1 LRSAIFSKT
10 RLSIFATA
18 ALHVVNFFSLDFS
31 WRLMLFAIELNMD
44 DKHDAAESGVMRH

>member
-1 LRSAIFSKT
+1 M
-10 RLSIFATA
+10 

-44 DKHDAAESGVMRH
+44 DEHDAVESGVMRH